1 MFVKFD
7 PTLGTTSNQLRCYNF
22 MRVITE
28 VATAAAGSTP
38 VVRPMTAANTF
49 DTNIDLIT
57 SVIANNEAGGWQ
69 TSPRFDEQ
77 NAIKG
82 HNLDNVGY
90 TDTNFNNRLYRAD
103 FWRDSGKAQLP
114 YLKFTVQPQ
123 VYSTWTSYPY
133 VDIIHG
139 AHTDKQYDKVSGYV
153 PTTDTGNGGGYG
165 YASVNLTGTAQDGTR
180 ATYHNI
186 RPAETGVG
194 ANPWGQSAN
203 VSRSE
208 WWLAVTAQYFILIQ
222 PWTSMTYFG
231 LRSTNAW
238 EDSYDDNPPI
248 VGFNTPLWPWQRA
261 STTTSSWQTF
271 VGKKHW
277 AWMKIKDGSNA
288 VRAQPYLCR
297 RSHTGDNI
305 NYISHT
311 MQYNEWVT
319 NDVSSYIRVSGDG
332 HGQPLF
338 RLAANRNDAWRT
350 RESSDDTTDSP
361 SQGWRY
367 WPTVDTNTGAAV
379 PCAIPVNMRL
389 GIHTNDTTLPAR
401 TWWNEGGRLPGF
413 FKSLSGSDAWMND
426 YYTPG
431 TTITVDGEPY
441 YPLVTGPDT
450 RYRDMFLIRA
460 R

>member
-57 SVIANNEAGGWQ
+57 SVIANDEAGGWQ
-69 TSPRFDEQ
+69 TSPRFDDQ

-90 TDTNFNNRLYRAD
+90 TDANFNNRLYRAD

-153 PTTDTGNGGGYG
+153 PTTDTANGGGYG

-180 ATYHNI
+180 AAWHNI

-261 STTTSSWQTF
+261 STTTTSWQTF

-297 RSHTGDNI
+297 RSHTGDSI
-305 NYISHT
+305 NFISHT
-311 MQYNEWVT
+311 MQYNEWT
-319 NDVSSYIRVSGDG
+319 TKDASSYIRVSGDG

-338 RLAANRNDAWRT
+338 RLCANLNSAWRT

-389 GIHTNDTTLPAR
+389 GIHTNDATLPAR